1 LSWLGIILGG
11 PYILTAHTLD
21 DIRTYQTGTV
31 MIGTMAFIGAYVYIL
46 IELIGRI
53 NNNDIE
59 PITYYYFSIRII
71 LATLVAGV
79 VRHIMI
85 FVDPAAATT
94 SYIMV
99 LIGFIIGLRP
109 DLWLSLVIAKAT
121 KRFGL
126 LGEQVDPDTA
136 NVPSNF
142 SLLLI
147 EGLTEE
153 KRTRL
158 EELAIDNCQALAD
171 HNPFLI
177 WARTSYQLLHVI
189 DWIAQAQLC
198 VLVGQD
204 GIRKLRAIA
213 VRDIFALEAAW
224 AGQSKEQVANTLA
237 ITTEGATDMLSYLQN
252 NPAFKRLKQVY
263 QQL

>member
-1 LSWLGIILGG
+1 V
-11 PYILTAHTLD
+11 P
-21 DIRTYQTGTV
+21 
-31 MIGTMAFIGAYVYIL
+31 
-46 IELIGRI
+46 
-53 NNNDIE
+53 N
-59 PITYYYFSIRII
+59 
-71 LATLVAGV
+71 
-79 VRHIMI
+79 
-85 FVDPAAATT
+85 
-94 SYIMV
+94 
-99 LIGFIIGLRP
+99 
-109 DLWLSLVIAKAT
+109 LWLSLIIAKAGR
-121 KRFGL
+121 RFGL
-126 LGEQVDPDTA
+126 PGEQVDPDA
-136 NVPSNF
+136 SNVPSNF

-213 VRDIFALEAAW
+213 VRDIFALEGAW
-224 AGQSKEQVANTLA
+224 AGQSKGQVANILA
-237 ITTEGATDMLSYLQN
+237 ITAEGATDVLVYLQN